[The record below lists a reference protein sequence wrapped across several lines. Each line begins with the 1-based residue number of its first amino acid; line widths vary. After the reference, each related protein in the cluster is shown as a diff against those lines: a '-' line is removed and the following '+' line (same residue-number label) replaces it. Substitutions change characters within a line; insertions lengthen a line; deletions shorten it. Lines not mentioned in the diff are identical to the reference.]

1 MTDQQPPTPPN
12 NEPGD
17 APAPPT
23 PPAAPD
29 ASAASDPSEPPAPPS
44 PPAPPAPPEAPAPPA
59 PPEAVAPTPPAP
71 PAPPTSSAPPS
82 APPAGEQPAPAYS
95 PAPGTSAAA
104 GASAATPPP
113 AYAAPATTTAGATP
127 GHGMAIT
134 ALVLGI
140 LAFLGFW
147 IPFLNVVSLIMAIVG
162 LVLGIVALRKY
173 TTGKGL
179 PLSAVIVN
187 AVAAFLSLIFVV
199 LYAIGFSAFL
209 AGVEDG
215 FTSAPTPIE
224 SSEPATP
231 DETTEPAPGDDSSG
245 ESGGD
250 EGTRDNPF
258 PIGTTVVASEFG
270 EDTWEITLGAPTL
283 NATDAV
289 LAENQFNDP
298 PQEGFQYAVIP
309 MTVTYVG
316 TESATPWIDI
326 QLEFV
331 SAAGTTHAVYDSFA
345 VGPSPDFTDINEM
358 FPGATETGNWT
369 IEIPS
374 DAVEDGRW
382 RVSTFFGD
390 AVFFAAQ

>member
-12 NEPGD
+12 NEPSD
-17 APAPPT
+17 TPAPPT

-29 ASAASDPSEPPAPPS
+29 ASGPADATEPPAPPS

-59 PPEAVAPTPPAP
+59 PPEALAPTL
-71 PAPPTSSAPPS
+71 PAPPT

-127 GHGMAIT
+127 GRGMAIT

-187 AVAAFLSLIFVV
+187 AIAAFLSLIFVV
-199 LYAIGFSAFL
+199 LYAIGFSAFVT
-209 AGVEDG
+209 AFEDE
-215 FTSAPTPIE
+215 FTAAPTPIE

-231 DETTEPAPGDDSSG
+231 DETTEPAPGG
-245 ESGGD
+245 EAGD
-250 EGTRDNPF
+250 GEGTRENPF

-270 EDTWEITLGAPTL
+270 EDTWEITLGQPTL

-289 LAENQFNDP
+289 LAANEFNEAP
-298 PQEGFQYAVIP
+298 EAGFQYAVVP
-309 MTVTYVG
+309 MTVTYLG
-316 TESATPWIDI
+316 SDSADPWFDI
-326 QLEFV
+326 NLEFV
-331 SAAGTTHAVYDSFA
+331 SAAGTTHTEFDTFA
-345 VGPSPDFTDINEM
+345 VGPAPAFSEINEL
-358 FPGATETGNWT
+358 FPGATAEGNWT
-369 IEIPS
+369 MLIPIENAES
-374 DAVEDGRW
+374 GTW
-382 RVSTFFGD
+382 RVYTNFGD

>member
-12 NEPGD
+12 NEPSD
-17 APAPPT
+17 TPAPPT

-29 ASAASDPSEPPAPPS
+29 ASGPADATEPPAPPS

-59 PPEAVAPTPPAP
+59 PPEALAPTPPTAP
-71 PAPPTSSAPPS
+71 S
-82 APPAGEQPAPAYS
+82 AGEQPAPAYS
-95 PAPGTSAAA
+95 PAPGAAATA
-104 GASAATPPP
+104 GASTATPPP

-127 GHGMAIT
+127 GRGMAIT

-187 AVAAFLSLIFVV
+187 AIAAFLSLIFVV
-199 LYAIGFSAFL
+199 LYAIGFSAF
-209 AGVEDG
+209 VTTFEDE
-215 FTSAPTPIE
+215 FTAAPTPIE

-231 DETTEPAPGDDSSG
+231 DETTEPAPGG
-245 ESGGD
+245 EAGD
-250 EGTRDNPF
+250 GEGTRENPF

-270 EDTWEITLGAPTL
+270 EDTCEITLGAPTL